1 MKKRKVLLTVP
12 ALCLAILF
20 CGFTVLASNPN
31 DVNYCSNCGTSDLY
45 WASNP
50 SVYYT
55 DTHKV
60 KTNMVTDDGQIVWA
74 ICTVGHTK
82 TEVAKMCPNGHGVRW
97 RGTHH
102 SENHSYCGGSGSY
115 YE

>member
-1 MKKRKVLLTVP
+1 MKKILLTVP

-31 DVNYCSNCGTSDLY
+31 DVNYCSNCGAELY
-45 WASNP
+45 WASSP
-50 SVYYT
+50 SVNYT
-55 DTHKV
+55 ETHLV
-60 KTNMVTDDGQIVWA
+60 KTIYVDSNGAPIYAT
-74 ICTVGHTK
+74 CTVGHSK
-82 TEVAKMCPNGHGVRW
+82 TEVAKMCPNGHGARW

-102 SENHSYCGGSGSY
+102 SENHSYCGGAKSY